1 MTGVIAQASVY
12 QTIQWLGQ
20 SFTIRRKVASGYSTG
35 TSVATPINDAQTVK
49 GFFDDG
55 RRNRLAALFAS
66 LGGQTTDVRAARKGV
81 IVPAK
86 DLEWIPGVGDV
97 VESSSLRDSIR
108 EAQELTGAEGV
119 LLFYRLVLEN
129 G

>member
-1 MTGVIAQASVY
+1 MTGAIAQASIA
-12 QTIQWLGQ
+12 QTIEWFGEN
-20 SFTIRRKVASGYSTG
+20 FTIRRKVAASYDTA
-35 TSVATPINDAQTVK
+35 TSVATPSNDAQIVK

-66 LGGQTTDVRAARKGV
+66 LGGQTTDVRAARKAV

-86 DLEWIPGVGDV
+86 NLLFVPGVGDV
-97 VESSSLRDSIR
+97 VESGSLRDSVR
-108 EAQELTGAEGV
+108 EAQELKGAEGV
-119 LLFYRLVLEN
+119 VLFYRLVLEN